1 MEQTPQDPRCESA
14 IEDLQVR
21 LAFLQHTVEQLD
33 EVVRELGDDN
43 VRLKRELK
51 ELRDRV
57 STGTE
62 GLLPDQDGDLASEKP
77 PHY

>member
-1 MEQTPQDPRCESA
+1 MDETPQDSRCTAA

-21 LAFLQHTVEQLD
+21 LAFLQDTVEQLD
-33 EVVRELGDDN
+33 GVVRELGDDN
-43 VRLKRELK
+43 VRLKRELR
-51 ELRDRV
+51 ELRERV
-57 STGTE
+57 SSGTE